1 MTCSDKL
8 ISLSALLSFF
18 LIITVCGQEPDNVAV
33 VEGIPVNTADEKISQ
48 AQDRIDLD
56 FGIDEAEDQIAE
68 ESQITQ
74 QIFAQERDGGGHGHH
89 GGGHGHHAEHGP
101 IAVAV
106 PAPNGYDTPQA
117 PPAPAPIAQGSSP
130 AGQIDSYGAPLAPV
144 VDSYGA
150 PQAPPQTQ
158 YNPPPQPQPQPQPS
172 GPIPVPLP
180 VPVQPGSI
188 VIPGGPPPQNNYRP
202 PPQKKPQYKPQP
214 PKKPQYRPPPP
225 PQRRPLP
232 PKKPQYK
239 PRPAPQKPKY
249 KPKPAPQ
256 KKPVY
261 QKAPPQKPQYR
272 PPPQKQVYKPR
283 PTPPPP
289 KYQPRPQPPKQAY
302 QPKPAYKPQPKP
314 QPQPRP
320 LPPKQEYRPQ
330 PVKQVYS
337 PQPQAPSN
345 PAPTYVQPTK
355 ADDPWPQAQPD
366 MPKITSLDVQ
376 CEKNLMKVSIKFD
389 KPFYGII
396 FSKGFYSDVNC
407 VHLPAGVGRS
417 DAQFDIAIN
426 SCGTS
431 GNTENGL
438 YGYGADS
445 GSGTFFEN
453 TIVVQYDPQ
462 VQEVWDQA
470 RKLRCTWH
478 DQYEKSVTFRP
489 FPVDMLDVVRADF
502 AGDNVGCWMQIQVGK
517 GPWASEV
524 SGLVK
529 IGQTM
534 TMVLAIKDD
543 EQKFDML
550 VRNCMAHDGKRAPIQ
565 LVDQKGCVTRP
576 KLMSKFTKIKNF
588 GASASVLSYAHFQAF
603 KFPDS
608 MEVHFQCTI
617 QICRYQCPDQCSSQ
631 AVTQPSYPAKSTAA
645 EAYGAPQAPA
655 QSSYDSPQAPPAET
669 YGGPSRTKRSAG
681 NSLYGYRLRRDTSE
695 EEADDLGDIGVE
707 KVIHV
712 VSSGDLTFDIK
723 EGGNDTVVD
732 VYPAV
737 AQSLHEE
744 QGYICMST
752 PAFTATLIILLA
764 ILIISCLLSA
774 FLCLRHRSYYGETSL
789 IAAFTNPVFAHKKG
803 HF

>member
-1 MTCSDKL
+1 MILRKL
-8 ISLSALLSFF
+8 FPVLLYVHLVKS
-18 LIITVCGQEPDNVAV
+18 QNDENVAV
-33 VEGIPVNTADEKISQ
+33 IEGIPVKSEHSQTIEDRADYV
-48 AQDRIDLD
+48 
-56 FGIDEAEDQIAE
+56 DQIAE
-68 ESQITQ
+68 ESSHSKNPY
-74 QIFAQERDGGGHGHH
+74 AQERDGVSHLHGSNQ
-89 GGGHGHHAEHGP
+89 AFNIKTEDSFS
-101 IAVAV
+101 
-106 PAPNGYDTPQA
+106 APKA
-117 PPAPAPIAQGSSP
+117 SSNSEKTHL
-130 AGQIDSYGAPLAPV
+130 DSYGAPKAPIKTK
-144 VDSYGA
+144 YK
-150 PQAPPQTQ
+150 PPSKIV
-158 YNPPPQPQPQPQPS
+158 NS
-172 GPIPVPLP
+172 PIPVPLP
-180 VPVQPGSI
+180 VPVRPGSI
-188 VIPGGPPPQNNYRP
+188 VIPSGPKHTFKRP
-202 PPQKKPQYKPQP
+202 HQ
-214 PKKPQYRPPPP
+214 
-225 PQRRPLP
+225 RPLP
-232 PKKPQYK
+232 PKSPQYRPQLNKKKKPYKPRPLPPKPQYK
-239 PRPAPQKPKY
+239 PRLPPA
-249 KPKPAPQ
+249 
-256 KKPVY
+256 KPVY
-261 QKAPPQKPQYR
+261 KAR
-272 PPPQKQVYKPR
+272 
-283 PTPPPP
+283 PPPP
-289 KYQPRPQPPKQAY
+289 KKAKYSPKPTYGPSKTVYKPSKPLY
-302 QPKPAYKPQPKP
+302 QPKPEYKPET
-314 QPQPRP
+314 
-320 LPPKQEYRPQ
+320 PPKQIYTHVAKPQ
-330 PVKQVYS
+330 NNVPVYVK
-337 PQPQAPSN
+337 PSK
-345 PAPTYVQPTK
+345 P
-355 ADDPWPQAQPD
+355 DDPWPQAQPD
-366 MPKITSLDVQ
+366 MPKIVSLDVQ

-407 VHLPAGVGRS
+407 VHLPAGVGRT

-426 SCGTS
+426 SCGTT

-445 GSGTFFEN
+445 GSGTYFEN

-617 QICRYQCPDQCSSQ
+617 QICRYQCPEQCANQ
-631 AVTQPSYPAKSTAA
+631 NDKPTAESTS
-645 EAYGAPQAPA
+645 ESYGAPIAKPQE
-655 QSSYDSPQAPPAET
+655 SYNS
-669 YGGPSRTKRSAG
+669 PSRSKRDS
-681 NSLYGYRLRRDTSE
+681 SKDTIFREKRDEDE
-695 EEADDLGDIGVE
+695 EMEDIGVE
-707 KVIHV
+707 KIIHV

-723 EGGNDTVVD
+723 DEVNNTMID
-732 VYPAV
+732 VYPTV
-737 AQSLHEE
+737 AQTFHEE

-752 PAFTATLIILLA
+752 PAFAATLIILLA
-764 ILIISCLLSA
+764 ILVISCFLSA
-774 FLCLRHRSYYGETSL
+774 FLCLRHRSYYGDTSL

>member
-1 MTCSDKL
+1 MNSVVSFSFQSCV
-8 ISLSALLSFF
+8 IVLSVLALQ
-18 LIITVCGQEPDNVAV
+18 VCAQDQETVAV
-33 VEGIPVNTADEKISQ
+33 VEGISVPNAENNLTPAD
-48 AQDRIDLD
+48 DRIDRGD
-56 FGIDEAEDQIAE
+56 VSYAGEDQIAE
-68 ESQITQ
+68 ESHLTQ

-89 GGGHGHHAEHGP
+89 GGHHADHAG
-101 IAVAV
+101 AVSV
-106 PAPNGYDTPQA
+106 PAPQVSDGYDSPQA
-117 PPAPAPIAQGSSP
+117 PPAPAPLAQ
-130 AGQIDSYGAPLAPV
+130 DSYGVPDAPPV
-144 VDSYGA
+144 TQRPIDTYGA
-150 PQAPPQTQ
+150 PQAPPQTI
-158 YNPPPQPQPQPQPS
+158 YNPPPPQPHAS
-172 GPIPVPLP
+172 NPIPVPLP
-180 VPVQPGSI
+180 LQVQPGSI
-188 VIPGGPPPQNNYRP
+188 VIPGGPQYRPPKPAYRPQPPKQKPAYRPPPPQRRPPPPKPAYKPNPAYKPKPVQHKPPPPPKYRP
-202 PPQKKPQYKPQP
+202 PPQKKPYQAKPQP
-214 PKKPQYRPPPP
+214 PKYAPPP
-225 PQRRPLP
+225 PQRRPP
-232 PKKPQYK
+232 P
-239 PRPAPQKPKY
+239 
-249 KPKPAPQ
+249 PKPA
-256 KKPVY
+256 
-261 QKAPPQKPQYR
+261 YR
-272 PPPQKQVYKPR
+272 PPP
-283 PTPPPP
+283 TPPKPS
-289 KYQPRPQPPKQAY
+289 YQPE
-302 QPKPAYKPQPKP
+302 PAYKPQPHP
-314 QPQPRP
+314 QPQP
-320 LPPKQEYRPQ
+320 PK
-330 PVKQVYS
+330 YS
-337 PQPQAPSN
+337 PAPKPAKQKYAPAPSN

-355 ADDPWPQAQPD
+355 TQDDPWPQAQPD

-417 DAQFDIAIN
+417 EAQFDVAIN
-426 SCGTS
+426 SCGTT

-617 QICRYQCPDQCSSQ
+617 QICRYQCPDQCVDTAPPTPTPPPNTGGASDNYGSPVAAPVSQ
-631 AVTQPSYPAKSTAA
+631 YGGPARTKR
-645 EAYGAPQAPA
+645 
-655 QSSYDSPQAPPAET
+655 APPA
-669 YGGPSRTKRSAG
+669 YGRV
-681 NSLYGYRLRRDTSE
+681 RRDTSE

-732 VYPAV
+732 VYPAIQ
-737 AQSLHEE
+737 QSLHEE

-752 PAFTATLIILLA
+752 PAFAATLIILLA
-764 ILIISCLLSA
+764 ILIISCILSA